1 MKIKRGD
8 MVQVVVGDD
17 AGGQPRKVLQVLDE
31 GRKVVVEGVNRV
43 YKHVRRGHPKSPQ
56 GGRLSREM
64 PIDISNVLLYCNS
77 CNRGVRVGY
86 EYQADGS
93 KRRRCKKCRGDLG
106 AVSPP
111 KARYAAGRV

>member
-8 MVQVVVGDD
+8 MVQVMVGDD
-17 AGGQPRKVLQVLDE
+17 AGSSPRKVLQVLDE

-77 CNRGVRVGY
+77 CARGVRVGFQY
-86 EYQADGS
+86 RPDGS
-93 KRRRCKKCRGDLG
+93 KVRCCRKCQADLG
-106 AVSPP
+106 IVSP
-111 KARYAAGRV
+111 ARAKYAARS